1 MRLGG
6 SIMKPYHSPQ
16 EWLTLVRE
24 YGYSAVIF
32 PVNSDAPRQ
41 ARRDYLQCCR
51 DNDLLIGE
59 VGVWRNVLAADPK
72 EAAANM
78 DYAVRQLE
86 LAEEVGANCCVN
98 IAGSLGALWD
108 GYDPAHGTRAYYDR
122 VVETTRR
129 IIDAVQPVH
138 TCFTLE
144 PMAWMC
150 PESPEEYLQLLK
162 DVDRPSFKVHL
173 DYCNMISS
181 LDRYRRSGAFIR
193 RCFELLG
200 EHIVSIH
207 AKDVLL
213 RDGALPLVI
222 EEIQPGE
229 GSIDLPLV
237 CALADQLGA
246 DTPVFVEHLPDHDAY
261 LRAAA
266 TMRSAAE
273 KAGVRC
279 KSS

>member
-6 SIMKPYHSPQ
+6 AIMKPYHSPA
-16 EWLTLVRE
+16 EWLALVRE
-24 YGYSAVIF
+24 YGYSAVSF
-32 PVNSDAPRQ
+32 PVNSDAP
-41 ARRDYLQCCR
+41 ASVRRDYLACCR

-59 VGVWRNVLAADPK
+59 VGVWRNVLARNPQEAD
-72 EAAANM
+72 AAM
-78 DYAVRQLE
+78 TYAIRQLE

-98 IAGSLGALWD
+98 IAGSLGTLWD
-108 GYDPAHGTRAYYDR
+108 GYDPAHAGRAFYDR

-129 IIDAVQPVH
+129 IIDAVQP
-138 TCFTLE
+138 TRTSFTLE
-144 PMAWMC
+144 PMPWMC
-150 PESPEEYLQLLK
+150 PESPEEYLQLLA
-162 DVDRPSFKVHL
+162 DVDRPAFRVHL
-173 DYCNMISS
+173 DYCNMING
-181 LDRYRRSGAFIR
+181 LDRYRASGAFIR

-200 EHIVSIH
+200 DHIVSIH

-237 CALADQLGA
+237 CALAEQLGA
-246 DTPVFVEHLPDHDAY
+246 DIPVFVEHLPDHDAY

-266 TMRSAAE
+266 TMRQAAQ
-273 KAGVRC
+273 KAGVVC
-279 KSS
+279 K